1 MSTTIGYAILA
12 DLGNLKVF
20 SIQQTDQK
28 TNSLQAYESVDNIE
42 GHAKLSEIYSDK
54 AGDYSNAVSDSHSTF
69 ETKSGMEREARLIES
84 LAEFINHFA
93 KQHPGKLY
101 ISISKPIHAQIKD
114 NLNDSTLN
122 KIKVFLGKD
131 LNRQNVGSI
140 MGAFEL

>member
-12 DLGNLKVF
+12 DLGSMKVF
-20 SIQQTDQK
+20 SVQQTEQK
-28 TNSLQAYESVDNIE
+28 TNSLQNYQSIDNIE

-54 AGDYSNAVSDSHSTF
+54 AGDYSNSVAGGHSTF
-69 ETKSGMEREARLIES
+69 ETKSGMERETRLIDS

-101 ISISKPIHAQIKD
+101 VSISKPIHAQIKD
-114 NLNDSTLN
+114 NLSDSTLN

-131 LNRQNVGSI
+131 LNRQNVDSI